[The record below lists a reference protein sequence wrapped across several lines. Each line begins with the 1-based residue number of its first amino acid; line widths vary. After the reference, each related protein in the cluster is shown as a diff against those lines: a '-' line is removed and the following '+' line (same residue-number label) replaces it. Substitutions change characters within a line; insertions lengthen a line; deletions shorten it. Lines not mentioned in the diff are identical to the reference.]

1 MTKKRIGNVAASV
14 RQRLLNLRGETGE
27 DFNALLTQ
35 YAIERFLYRL
45 SRSSHRD
52 RFVLKGAM
60 LFRVWSGTLHRPTR
74 DVDLL
79 GYGEPTP
86 AAVSATIRQIITTA
100 VDDDGIVFVASSVA
114 ADEIRESQEYGGVR
128 VTFQAVLDG
137 AVIPM
142 QVDVGFGDAV
152 TPLPKESLYPVL
164 LGMDE
169 PRLRMYPVETV
180 VAEKLDAAVTL
191 GMVNSRMKDFYD
203 LLVIFRH
210 HHYDGGVLVRAV
222 VETFTRRGTM
232 LPQALPVCLSDVFGT
247 DPEAAKLWTAFL
259 RRMDLQNEPADF
271 PAVIQEV
278 RDRLWPILL
287 AAGREGESA

>member
-86 AAVSATIRQIITTA
+86 AAVSATIREIITTA
-100 VDDDGIVFVASSVA
+100 VDDDGIVFV

-152 TPLPKESLYPVL
+152 TPLPKESIYPVL

-180 VAEKLDAAVTL
+180 VAEKLEAAVKL

-210 HHYDGGVLVRAV
+210 HHYDGEVLVRAV

-232 LPQALPVCLSDVFGT
+232 LPLALPVCLSDVFGT

-271 PAVIQEV
+271 AAVIQEV

-287 AAGREGESA
+287 AAGREGASA

>member
-1 MTKKRIGNVAASV
+1 MMKKRIGNVAASV

-45 SRSSHRD
+45 SGSSHRD

-86 AAVSATIRQIITTA
+86 AAVSATIREIITTA

-142 QVDVGFGDAV
+142 QVDVGFADAV
-152 TPLPKESLYPVL
+152 RRPVR
-164 LGMDE
+164 LGG
-169 PRLRMYPVETV
+169 
-180 VAEKLDAAVTL
+180 A
-191 GMVNSRMKDFYD
+191 
-203 LLVIFRH
+203 
-210 HHYDGGVLVRAV
+210 GGVRE
-222 VETFTRRGTM
+222 ETSSG
-232 LPQALPVCLSDVFGT
+232 
-247 DPEAAKLWTAFL
+247 L
-259 RRMDLQNEPADF
+259 RESQDDAGGPA
-271 PAVIQEV
+271 
-278 RDRLWPILL
+278 
-287 AAGREGESA
+287 REGSASQAQAATEEEGELTMRLHSIRIEGGNEIA